1 MNSKEALKIT
11 IYNRG
16 LNDDLDD
23 VMDKI
28 IKASNQGET
37 KIIYDKLDILI
48 IKYLK
53 KLGYKI
59 KRNYIKWS

>member
-1 MNSKEALKIT
+1 MDSKEALKIT

-59 KRNYIKWS
+59 KRNYISKD